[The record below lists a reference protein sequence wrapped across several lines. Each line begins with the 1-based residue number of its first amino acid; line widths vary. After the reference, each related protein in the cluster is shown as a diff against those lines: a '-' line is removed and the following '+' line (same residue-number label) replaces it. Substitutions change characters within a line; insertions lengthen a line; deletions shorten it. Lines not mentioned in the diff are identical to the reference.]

1 MTNYIYLT
9 AEEFQNSKSCIDR
22 AENAPKDVEQI
33 QPFCREI
40 QKFIPEATV
49 YYYVQCSSDTYKVY
63 STVFVG
69 FIRNGVTF
77 ILRKVYNDNKY
88 YLDVI
93 TSMFKEAED
102 SILYRVKQDY
112 PEPNRIGVFTK
123 RKLEDWITR
132 GLNIYKELEA
142 ENEVIQRMKAEYFAL
157 LKNEKIQWKDT
168 VRHTEGT
175 IRRNGFI
182 FSFSIHGRN
191 IREEIK
197 LCVPN
202 GKSDYATFTKL
213 ADNRLS
219 LATR

>member
-1 MTNYIYLT
+1 MNKYNYLT
-9 AEEFQNSKSCIDR
+9 AEEFQNSISCIDR
-22 AENAPKDVEQI
+22 TENAPKDTEQI

-40 QKFIPEATV
+40 QKIIPEAAV
-49 YYYVQCSSDTYKVY
+49 YYCVQCGKGTYKIY
-63 STVFVG
+63 CRVFVG

-77 ILRKVYNDNKY
+77 ILKKVYNENKY

-102 SILYRVKQDY
+102 SILYRIEQQY
-112 PEPNRIGVFTK
+112 PAPNRIGVFTK

-142 ENEVIQRMKAEYFAL
+142 ENEVIQRMKAEYLAL
-157 LKNEKIQWKDT
+157 LKGEKIQWIDT
-168 VRHTEGT
+168 ERHTEGT

-197 LCVPN
+197 LCVPS
-202 GKSDYATFTKL
+202 GKSDYTTFTKL
-213 ADNRLS
+213 ADNRL
-219 LATR
+219 APTTR

>member
-1 MTNYIYLT
+1 MDNSTKKLL
-9 AEEFQNSKSCIDR
+9 EECSVGCKMGIESMDQVPHHVTDANIAAPIEKSCS
-22 AENAPKDVEQI
+22 NH
-33 QPFCREI
+33 
-40 QKFIPEATV
+40 
-49 YYYVQCSSDTYKVY
+49 
-63 STVFVG
+63 
-69 FIRNGVTF
+69 
-77 ILRKVYNDNKY
+77 
-88 YLDVI
+88 
-93 TSMFKEAED
+93 
-102 SILYRVKQDY
+102 
-112 PEPNRIGVFTK
+112 
-123 RKLEDWITR
+123 
-132 GLNIYKELEA
+132 KELEA

-157 LKNEKIQWKDT
+157 LKGEKIQWKDT

-219 LATR
+219 LSTR

>member
-1 MTNYIYLT
+1 MNSYIYLT
-9 AEEFQNSKSCIDR
+9 AEEFQNSKSYIDR
-22 AENAPKDVEQI
+22 AEKAPKDVEQI

-49 YYYVQCSSDTYKVY
+49 YYCVQCSNDTYKIY

-157 LKNEKIQWKDT
+157 LKGEKSSGKIRYGTRKGQS
-168 VRHTEGT
+168 EGT
-175 IRRNGFI
+175 VL
-182 FSFSIHGRN
+182 FSHSPYTG
-191 IREEIK
+191 EISVK
-197 LCVPN
+197 
-202 GKSDYATFTKL
+202 K
-213 ADNRLS
+213 
-219 LATR
+219 

>member
-1 MTNYIYLT
+1 MNNYIYLT
-9 AEEFQNSKSCIDR
+9 TEEFQNSKSGMDR
-22 AENAPKDVEQI
+22 AEKAPKDVEQI
-33 QPFCREI
+33 QPFCGEI
-40 QKFIPEATV
+40 QKIIPEATV
-49 YYYVQCSSDTYKVY
+49 YYCVQCSNDTYKIY
-63 STVFVG
+63 STVNVG

-77 ILRKVYNDNKY
+77 ILKKVYNNNKY

-142 ENEVIQRMKAEYFAL
+142 ENEVIQRMKAEYLAL
-157 LKNEKIQWKDT
+157 LKNEKIEWKDT
-168 VRHTEGT
+168 VRHTAGT
-175 IRRNGFI
+175 IKRNGFI
-182 FSFSIHGRN
+182 FSFSICGRN

-197 LCVPN
+197 LSVPN
-202 GKSDYATFTKL
+202 GKSDYTTFTKL
-213 ADNRLS
+213 ADNRLA
-219 LATR
+219 LTRR